1 MRRSGGGGQEVPD
14 SLCGEDGARS
24 MRAGVRGGIVPY
36 GKGLQIARSIGLREG
51 TICANI
57 YGLGGRQG
65 SGKRLTCLVGMEYT
79 YGQVG
84 KGWVRVESQGVEEP
98 DVLAGNMSH
107 SH

>member
-1 MRRSGGGGQEVPD
+1 M
-14 SLCGEDGARS
+14 GARKCQTHCV
-24 MRAGVRGGIVPY
+24 VRTEHEVCVQVCVEEPY

-84 KGWVRVESQGVEEP
+84 KEWVRVESQGVEEP